1 MYVPVFFVC
10 LSLSP
15 SLPGEGDESSITSF
29 VVIIIFGGLSITT
42 AIALAK
48 FQAVTNLSLSGNRI
62 SWAVSQCVYKS
73 VIIGFGVTG
82 ILLIGLGIWLAV
94 SHRQCKGVIIITGAV
109 LASVFVVSIVS
120 LCFCWRH
127 KADNSTGI
135 AGGGRNLVDGEDNG
149 GILLNAKKDQ
159 DKENANRV
167 VQNGVNK
174 NGSV

>member
-1 MYVPVFFVC
+1 M
-10 LSLSP
+10 SL
-15 SLPGEGDESSITSF
+15 LPFLVGKGYESVITTF

-94 SHRQCKGVIIITGAV
+94 SHRQCEGVIIITGTA

-120 LCFCWRH
+120 LCFYWRH

-135 AGGGRNLVDGEDNG
+135 ARGGQNLVDGEDTG
-149 GILLNAKKDQ
+149 GIPLNAKNDL

-174 NGSV
+174 NGIV